1 MRRNNTL
8 LRRLPTSKQVQLPN
22 SQVFSAKYQ
31 QVGRHSLALSRVRI
45 AELTLEK
52 SDRDG
57 KELEISIRETDVE
70 EGNKPGLG

>member
-1 MRRNNTL
+1 MPRNNIL

-57 KELEISIRETDVE
+57 KELENRFEKQT
-70 EGNKPGLG
+70 